1 NFFFLIEAM
10 KEKSK
15 NAARSRREKENAEFF
30 ELAKLLPLPHAITD
44 QLDKASII
52 RLTTSYLKMRA
63 IIPEGL
69 GGIWGSRSLSQTA
82 IEREVNSQ
90 LTQILDGFL
99 FVLGPDGK
107 IMYISETASTHLGLS
122 QVELTGN
129 SIYEYIHPID
139 HEEMAN
145 VLTVPLPTYCTNNSE
160 YEIDRSFFI
169 RMKCVLAKRN
179 AGLTASGFKVIHCSG
194 YLKIKQFNFDTLSCY
209 NSTNNL
215 NSTENYYQNIGLLA
229 YGYSLPNSS
238 ITEVRLYSNMFM
250 FRAGQDLKL
259 LFLDSRVSQI
269 TGYEPQDLVD
279 RSLYHYVHTQ
289 DLMAL
294 RWAHQI
300 LLSKGQVTTR
310 YYRFLAKNGGWIWM
324 QSYATLVHNN
334 RSSRPEVIVSINYA
348 LSDVEAKH
356 LQLSI
361 DQLENSSSDY
371 IRSNQTLIVNS
382 IDNEKCSS
390 TNTSLNSASS
400 SSSSSNRSS
409 SKILKTTRLIKQR
422 KLSPIR
428 TDLHQ
433 TIIDDYPST
442 ICNNTDEHYYSY
454 NTQTNYSNFSLYT
467 TGTNNYSNS
476 FNNLNESMYYDQK
489 RISSYDINNKRIR
502 LDNEHHHH
510 LSLIDY
516 ETNLPS
522 EKLDLYSSANNCY
535 VSTNYQTEHPY
546 HHTSVI
552 VDSQQYFLN
561 GWNGT
566 TAF

>member
-1 NFFFLIEAM
+1 M
-10 KEKSK
+10 
-15 NAARSRREKENAEFF
+15 
-30 ELAKLLPLPHAITD
+30 
-44 QLDKASII
+44 
-52 RLTTSYLKMRA
+52 
-63 IIPEGL
+63 
-69 GGIWGSRSLSQTA
+69 
-82 IEREVNSQ
+82 
-90 LTQILDGFL
+90 
-99 FVLGPDGK
+99 
-107 IMYISETASTHLGLS
+107 
-122 QVELTGN
+122 
-129 SIYEYIHPID
+129 
-139 HEEMAN
+139 
-145 VLTVPLPTYCTNNSE
+145 
-160 YEIDRSFFI
+160 
-169 RMKCVLAKRN
+169 
-179 AGLTASGFKVIHCSG
+179 
-194 YLKIKQFNFDTLSCY
+194 
-209 NSTNNL
+209 
-215 NSTENYYQNIGLLA
+215 
-229 YGYSLPNSS
+229 
-238 ITEVRLYSNMFM
+238 
-250 FRAGQDLKL
+250 
-259 LFLDSRVSQI
+259 
-269 TGYEPQDLVD
+269 
-279 RSLYHYVHTQ
+279 
-289 DLMAL
+289 
-294 RWAHQI
+294 

-334 RSSRPEVIVSINYA
+334 RSSRPEVIVSVNYA

-390 TNTSLNSASS
+390 TNTSLNTTAS

-409 SKILKTTRLIKQR
+409 SKILKTNRLIKQR

-428 TDLHQ
+428 TDLR
-433 TIIDDYPST
+433 TAIIDDYPST
-442 ICNNTDEHYYSY
+442 ICYNTDEHYYTH
-454 NTQTNYSNFSLYT
+454 NTQTNYPNFSLYT
-467 TGTNNYSNS
+467 TGTNNHSNP
-476 FNNLNESMYYDQK
+476 FNNLDESMYYDQK

-502 LDNEHHHH
+502 LDNDHHHHH

-522 EKLDLYSSANNCY
+522 EKLDLYSSSTNNCY